1 MQADYIRAGQQL
13 FQVCVPAAVRLQTFI
28 LIPVKGQFV
37 LYLTAEHLYWPA
49 FHINVQNFLGAQGNI
64 RADEN
69 TQGSGIQEHILRMA
83 EQNYGIFNAIETP
96 FITADIITQLP
107 EVTRLTA
114 ASVFRR

>member
-1 MQADYIRAGQQL
+1 M
-13 FQVCVPAAVRLQTFI
+13 C
-28 LIPVKGQFV
+28 PVSYTHLFV